1 MRLLRILLKVAVV
14 LIGIVAVVY
23 FSLPTVVNLYLNK
36 NGERIVR
43 DMITRT
49 SDFAGHEVH
58 FGDIRMDYD
67 FFGTVLRLRDVAIS
81 PGELESE
88 KDKIRFT
95 LNIKEANLTGF
106 RWMDFLLDN
115 SIRLDSAHLEDFSL
129 ESSTPPLEELEMG
142 NSNAPKR
149 EGKDYDRIF
158 VNHIRVNKLNFFNK
172 DSYTDST
179 RLSLKD
185 LYVFADELEFTREHL
200 RDRQALFDIAFIQGY
215 MDEATVHLNDYRNA
229 ISAKDLS
236 FDTDDRRL
244 FIDKVSLINKLE
256 KYAYIRQFEKET
268 DWMELKQGRLE
279 LLGIDLAG
287 YLSSGELHAEKLLVT
302 DPELEVFRDK
312 RRPEDRDKRPK
323 MIHEIVKSIELR
335 VKIDTIA
342 VENMRVSYEERPDN
356 DAPRSGIIFFDR
368 LQATI
373 YPFTTYEEDLLKS
386 DTLHLIAEARLMGQG
401 KINLKSRYFLLDE
414 KGRFTMQGSVGGFD
428 LKAINAMVEPATRVA
443 LKDGQLTELHFNIS
457 ANDYDGAGELI
468 AKFQDL
474 EIEILD
480 KNFGHDQ
487 NIFQRIGSF
496 LANKLVIKSQN
507 PTKRGE
513 LKKGAVYQVR
523 DQSKFIFNYW
533 WQLMLSGLK
542 STIIGDSEEDL
553 REKARKN

>member
-1 MRLLRILLKVAVV
+1 MRHLHIVLRLAVV
-14 LIGIVAVVY
+14 FLAVVAVVY
-23 FSLPTVVNLYLNK
+23 FSLPSLVNLYLSK
-36 NGERIVR
+36 YGERIVR

-58 FGDIRMDYD
+58 FGDIRIDYD
-67 FFGTVLRLRDVAIS
+67 FFGSVLRLRDVAIS
-81 PGELESE
+81 PGEVESD

-95 LNIKEANLTGF
+95 LNLKEANLTGF
-106 RWMDFLLDN
+106 RWVDVLLDN
-115 SIRLDSAHLEDFSL
+115 SIRLDSAHLEELVL
-129 ESSTPPLEELEMG
+129 ESSTPPLEKLEIG
-142 NSNAPKR
+142 NTEATERK
-149 EGKDYDRIF
+149 GKDYDRIS

-179 RLSLKD
+179 RLSLHD
-185 LYVFADELEFTREHL
+185 LFVFADEFVFTNAHL
-200 RDRQALFDIAFIQGY
+200 TDRRALFDVAFIQGY
-215 MDEATVHLNDYRNA
+215 MAEATVHLNDYRNA

-236 FDTDDRRL
+236 FDTDERHL
-244 FIDKVSLINKLE
+244 IIEKVSFINKLE

-268 DWMELKQGRLE
+268 DWMALHRGRLQ

-287 YLSSGELHAEKLLVT
+287 YFGSGTLHAEKLLIT

-312 RRPEDRDKRPK
+312 RRPDDREKRPK
-323 MIHEIVKSIELR
+323 MIHEIVKSIDVG

-356 DAPRSGIIFFDR
+356 DAPRSGMIYFD
-368 LQATI
+368 QVHATL
-373 YPFTTYEEDLLKS
+373 YPFTTYKEDLHQN
-386 DTLHLIAEARLMGQG
+386 DTLHMSAEARLMGQG
-401 KINLKSRYFLLDE
+401 KITLHGRYFLRDD

-428 LKAINAMVEPATRVA
+428 LRAINAMVEPATRVA
-443 LKDGQLTELHFNIS
+443 LKGGRLTDLHFNIS
-457 ANDYDGAGELI
+457 ANDYDGSGELI

-487 NIFQRIGSF
+487 NMFQRIGSF

-523 DQSKFIFNYW
+523 DQRKFIFNYW
-533 WQLMLSGLK
+533 WQLVLSGLK
-542 STIIGDSEEDL
+542 STITGDSEEEL